1 MADGAVVKAMQ
12 PGVVHVD
19 GDPERMDIDVDGQ
32 EAFDAMWRDGETV
45 TPDGYLD
52 RPLAP

>member
-1 MADGAVVKAMQ
+1 MADGDAEKAMQ
-12 PGVVHVD
+12 SGVVHLDV
-19 GDPERMDIDVDGQ
+19 DPERMDVAPDGQ

-52 RPLAP
+52 RPLTP